1 MDKGEEQIRRAIEQG
16 MFNDLPGRGKPLN
29 LDENPF
35 EDPEWRLAH
44 KMLRDGGFTL
54 PWIEKCKAIDAKLAA
69 ARAALGKAWLSRNA
83 SLEAGY
89 SLAQVE
95 QEWQHAEDVFRA
107 ESVELNKMI
116 FIYNLEVP
124 TPQVQR
130 LPIIVERE
138 VQKTKNAGSS

>member
-1 MDKGEEQIRRAIEQG
+1 MDKGEEQIRQAMEDGI
-16 MFNDLPGRGKPLN
+16 FNDLPGMGKPLN

-35 EDPEWRLAH
+35 EDPEWRLAN

-54 PWIEKCKAIDAKLAA
+54 PWIEKCKDIDTKLAS

-89 SLAQVE
+89 SLARVE
-95 QEWQHAEDVFRA
+95 QEWQHAEDVFKV
-107 ESVELNKMI
+107 ESAELNKMI

-124 TPQVQR
+124 IPQVQR
-130 LPIIVERE
+130 LPINVERE
-138 VQKTKNAGSS
+138 VQKIRNTGSS